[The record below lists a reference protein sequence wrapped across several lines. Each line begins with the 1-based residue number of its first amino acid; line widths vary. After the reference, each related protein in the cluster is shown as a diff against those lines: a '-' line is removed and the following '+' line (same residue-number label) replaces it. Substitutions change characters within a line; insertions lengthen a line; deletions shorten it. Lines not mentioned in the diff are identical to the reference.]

1 MDLEKMTN
9 PELKQLCKDN
19 KIKNYSKH
27 PKDKLIEVL
36 VEAGIKNVPS
46 KTETKSK
53 SKAKVGKVTGEAST
67 SKAPPKPRVES
78 IAKKLE
84 RFITLDDYKVRLGE
98 LSKNAIDDDI
108 EALIMDDVK
117 SFIKSESVNK
127 DDLARYIDKYGPI
140 KAVALYLKSGKSAT
154 LKDLS
159 EESINE
165 KLAYFIYKT
174 DVTTYANIIKKFRKY
189 LVKLHTVVEVKVP
202 KVKVVKAGAK
212 PSKPKSFKDDAEA
225 SDDDDNDEAEDDDN
239 DEDDKDEDND
249 EEEDEDEEDEE

>member
-19 KIKNYSKH
+19 KIKNYSKYT
-27 PKDKLIEVL
+27 KDKLIEVL

-46 KTETKSK
+46 KTETKAK
-53 SKAKVGKVTGEAST
+53 SKAKVDKVTSEASAPK
-67 SKAPPKPRVES
+67 SPPKPRVES

-84 RFITLDDYKVRLGE
+84 RFITLDNYKVRLGE

-174 DVTTYANIIKKFRKY
+174 DITTYANIIKKFRKY

-202 KVKVVKAGAK
+202 KAKVVKAGAK
-212 PSKPKSFKDDAEA
+212 PSKSKTFKDDAEA
-225 SDDDDNDEAEDDDN
+225 SDDEDEDQDDED

-249 EEEDEDEEDEE
+249 EEEEEEEDEE